1 MATIAELDAAQKAA
15 TGTTTATTETAK
27 TQPLFGSTVGA
38 DKINAM
44 YDAQKESQLGT
55 LKSAYDQSK
64 SEYQAAQE
72 KIAPQYQKAANE
84 LSVQYERNRQNFNR
98 QAAATGINT
107 GTASQAALAR
117 QGEYQRDFGGLRTSE
132 SEAQA
137 EAARQMALLESK
149 YQSDVAEAIA
159 NNDYQRAAAL
169 YEEFKN
175 SQNVDLKNAQILA
188 EFGDF
193 SGYEAL
199 YGKEEAENMFYIWAA
214 QNPQLAY
221 NAGRITAGQRD
232 NLVNNRPIN
241 YNLDENG
248 NPKAVAKS
256 SSGGG
261 SSGGGGYYGGSGGG
275 SFTAYGPGG
284 VKYTGLTQSQANAIN
299 SAGNKSASSSPS
311 YTISRL

>member
-221 NAGRITAGQRD
+221 NSGRITADQYN
-232 NLVNNRPIN
+232 NLIEGKPIN
-241 YNLDENG
+241 
-248 NPKAVAKS
+248 AARSVAKS

-261 SSGGGGYYGGSGGG
+261 SNGGGGYYGGSGGG

>member
-149 YQSDVAEAIA
+149 YQSDVADAIA

-175 SQNVDLKNAQILA
+175 SQNNDLKNAQILA

-199 YGKEEAENMFYIWAA
+199 YGKEQAENMFYIWAA
-214 QNPQLAY
+214 QNPLLAY
-221 NAGRITAGQRD
+221 NSGRITKDQYD
-232 NLVNNRPIN
+232 NLKEGKPIN
-241 YNLDENG
+241 
-248 NPKAVAKS
+248 AARTAAKS
-256 SSGGG
+256 SSS
-261 SSGGGGYYGGSGGG
+261 SSGGGGYSGGSGG
-275 SFTAYGPGG
+275 SYTAYGAGG
-284 VKYTGLTQSQANAIN
+284 VKYTGLTASQANAIN
-299 SAGNKSASSSPS
+299 SAGNASAGSMPA

>member
-221 NAGRITAGQRD
+221 NSGRITADQYN
-232 NLVNNRPIN
+232 NLIEGKPIN
-241 YNLDENG
+241 
-248 NPKAVAKS
+248 AARSVAKS